1 MNLLKKLK
9 NPGNNKTAKI
19 RHNSKKSKKE
29 IKIKSFLLENKLTI
43 YNFNK
48 HHEVSLTLQI
58 LS

>member
-48 HHEVSLTLQI
+48 HHEVSLT
-58 LS
+58 